1 MIIDPVSAVVGG
13 VSAIGGI
20 FQSIAGNQAQKQDYL
35 NQSAYASATGQFNQW
50 QAGMNQ
56 KIATQNQQYQYWGET
71 TQYNQQLAYT
81 GQLRNYELAKEL
93 AQAERVGE
101 ARVGAGVS
109 YATNSRLVANQLQE
123 RGMQEAVA
131 MQQYAYRTLQQS
143 SAYQAMAQE
152 GRSADR
158 YVANFAR
165 QAGDYNT
172 LMKINQGL
180 QERQYRS
187 DQLGNIT
194 KYLNEYN
201 SQQFYEP
208 TKYVDPVAPFP
219 PLPALMMPPP
229 PSMKGGAPSSAA
241 AGLGVGTALLG
252 GVNSYIS
259 TASAIKNLK

>member
-20 FQSIAGNQAQKQDYL
+20 FQSIAGNNAAEQDYL
-35 NQSAYASATGQFNQW
+35 NQSAYASATGAFNQW
-50 QAGMNQ
+50 QAGMNR
-56 KIATQNQQYQYWGET
+56 KITTQNQQYQYWGET
-71 TQYNQQLAYT
+71 VQYNQQRAYT

-93 AQAERVGE
+93 AQAERVAQ
-101 ARVGAGVS
+101 ARAGAG
-109 YATNSRLVANQLQE
+109 TNFIVNAALVANQLQE

-131 MQQYAYRTLQQS
+131 MQQYTYRALQQS

-152 GRSADR
+152 GRTADR

-165 QAGDYNT
+165 QAGDYKT
-172 LMKINQGL
+172 LMDINQGL
-180 QERQYRS
+180 QQRQYRN

-208 TKYVDPVAPFP
+208 TQYVDPVAPFP
-219 PLPALMMPPP
+219 PLPSLMMPPP
-229 PSMKGGAPSSAA
+229 PSMKGGAPANTT
-241 AGLGVGTALLG
+241 GLGVGTALLG
-252 GVNSYIS
+252 GVNSYFS
-259 TASAIKNLK
+259 TASAIKNLG

>member
-1 MIIDPVSAVVGG
+1 MAIDPVSAVVGG

-20 FQSIAGNQAQKQDYL
+20 FQSIAADKAKKQDYL
-35 NQSAYASATGQFNQW
+35 NQSAYASATGAFNQW

-56 KIATQNQQYQYWGET
+56 KITTQNQQYQYWGET
-71 TQYNQQLAYT
+71 VQYNQQLAYT
-81 GQLRNYELAKEL
+81 GQLRNYELSKEL
-93 AQAERVGE
+93 AQAERVGQ
-101 ARVGAGVS
+101 ARAGAGTN
-109 YATNSRLVANQLQE
+109 YAINATVTANQLQE

-131 MQQYAYRTLQQS
+131 MQQYAYRSLQQS

-152 GRSADR
+152 GRTADR
-158 YVANFAR
+158 YIANFAR

-172 LMKINQGL
+172 LMQINQGL
-180 QERQYRS
+180 EQRQYRN

-219 PLPALMMPPP
+219 PLPSLMMPPP
-229 PSMKGGAPSSAA
+229 PSMKGGGPSSA
-241 AGLGVGTALLG
+241 GLGLGIGTALLG
-252 GVNSYIS
+252 GVNASIS
-259 TASAIKNLK
+259 TASAIKSLK